1 MIEKFKENEVRETGV
16 INKGMWEQVKMLYQQ
31 GNVEVAGELAISLM
45 EIVLTGDYSSD
56 DFLVEFAMKNHGIV
70 VEKTRNN
77 YDKKI
82 KANRAKQI
90 DKLELVKIAEL
101 IAKGYTQASIAKAL
115 KESAATI
122 SYRVGV
128 LREDYP
134 ELLEEASQKNQKN
147 QKNQKDYN
155 DNDNDNEDEDED
167 DNEFLAC
174 AKNKSHLPVGGPQPE
189 GQKIWTAHRKNRK
202 NLNVNV
208 NVNGNGNV
216 KSFPVDTGNN
226 AADAGGAVIL
236 NF

>member
-1 MIEKFKENEVRETGV
+1 MIEKFKENEVRETGI

-77 YDKKI
+77 YEKKI

-128 LREDYP
+128 LRNDYP
-134 ELLEEASQKNQKN
+134 ELLEEATQKN

-167 DNEFLAC
+167 DNEFLAY

-189 GQKIWTAHRKNRK
+189 GQ
-202 NLNVNV
+202 
-208 NVNGNGNV
+208 
-216 KSFPVDTGNN
+216 
-226 AADAGGAVIL
+226 VI

>member
-31 GNVEVAGELAISLM
+31 GNIEVAGELAISLM

-77 YDKKI
+77 YEKKI

-101 IAKGYTQASIAKAL
+101 IAKGYTQAAIAKAL
-115 KESAATI
+115 EESAATI

-128 LREDYP
+128 LRKDYP
-134 ELLEEASQKNQKN
+134 ELLEEATQKN

-155 DNDNDNEDEDED
+155 DNDNDNDNEDEDED
-167 DNEFLAC
+167 DNDNEDEFLAC

-189 GQKIWTAHRKNRK
+189 GQKI
-202 NLNVNV
+202 
-208 NVNGNGNV
+208 
-216 KSFPVDTGNN
+216 
-226 AADAGGAVIL
+226 

>member
-1 MIEKFKENEVRETGV
+1 MIEKFKENAVRETGV

-31 GNVEVAGELAISLM
+31 GNIEIAGELAISLM

-77 YDKKI
+77 YEKKI

-101 IAKGYTQASIAKAL
+101 IAKGYTQAAIAKAL
-115 KESAATI
+115 EESAATI

-128 LREDYP
+128 LRKDYP
-134 ELLEEASQKNQKN
+134 ELLEEARQKN

-167 DNEFLAC
+167 EDDNDNEFLAC

-189 GQKIWTAHRKNRK
+189 GQKI
-202 NLNVNV
+202 
-208 NVNGNGNV
+208 
-216 KSFPVDTGNN
+216 
-226 AADAGGAVIL
+226 